1 MNKSPVADKSK
12 TAPFCKSTFLEA
24 ISIRFSTKF
33 AFNGASFL
41 PPVCVFKN
49 GILKLLAEI
58 EVLLA
63 AVTVTDSLPSS
74 LMVPKGADS
83 TPFCTILS
91 ALNTRAPPA
100 DNTGFA
106 AVPLLLMVIL
116 LPSPNASNLS
126 SSATVS
132 SKKAVFG

>member
-1 MNKSPVADKSK
+1 MLDKSK
-12 TAPFCKSTFLEA
+12 TASFCRSTFLDA
-24 ISIRFSTKF
+24 ISIRFSTKNV
-33 AFNGASFL
+33 FNGSKSL

-58 EVLLA
+58 EVLLL
-63 AVTVTDSLPSS
+63 AVSVTDSLPSS
-74 LMVPKGADS
+74 LIVPNGAVS

-91 ALNTRAPPA
+91 ALNTKPPPA

-106 AVPLLLMVIL
+106 AAPLLLMVIL
-116 LPSPNASNLS
+116 LPSPSASNFS
-126 SSATVS
+126 SSAILS